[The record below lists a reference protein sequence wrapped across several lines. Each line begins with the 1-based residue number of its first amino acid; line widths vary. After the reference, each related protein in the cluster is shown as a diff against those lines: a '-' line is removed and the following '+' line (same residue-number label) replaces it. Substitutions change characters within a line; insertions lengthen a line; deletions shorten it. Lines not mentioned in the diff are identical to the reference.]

1 MRAKLPRWGSCRRS
15 RLRGFVALLLIA
27 SPVCACAPKPEAPA
41 PAVLALD
48 CTLPY
53 EALAAKI
60 TALPHLAPP
69 SHAPGEPYTFYST
82 EDGHTS
88 YLITEQGAPGH
99 PAIMM
104 QTAHG
109 GDIITT
115 GCPYGRPKG
124 YKQLLAYLE
133 SLKTWAR
140 R

>member
-1 MRAKLPRWGSCRRS
+1 MRAY
-15 RLRGFVALLLIA
+15 VALLLTA
-27 SPVCACAPKPEAPA
+27 SQLCACAPKVETPA
-41 PAVLALD
+41 SAGVALD
-48 CTLPY
+48 CSLPFS
-53 EALAAKI
+53 ALATEI

-109 GDIITT
+109 GDVVTS
-115 GCPYGRPKG
+115 GCPYGSPKG

-133 SLKTWAR
+133 SLRTWAR

>member
-1 MRAKLPRWGSCRRS
+1 MRG
-15 RLRGFVALLLIA
+15 GIALLLVA
-27 SPVCACAPKPEAPA
+27 LPLCACAPKPEAP
-41 PAVLALD
+41 PAAVAALD
-48 CTLPY
+48 CSMSF

-60 TALPHLAPP
+60 VALPHLAPP

-88 YLITEQGAPGH
+88 YLITEMGAPGH

-109 GDIITT
+109 GNVVTS
-115 GCPYGRPKG
+115 GCPYGSPKG
-124 YKQLLAYLE
+124 YKQLLAYLD

>member
-1 MRAKLPRWGSCRRS
+1 VRRATALP
-15 RLRGFVALLLIA
+15 LLLA
-27 SPVCACAPKPEAPA
+27 LPLCACAPKAEAP
-41 PAVLALD
+41 PPSVVALD
-48 CTLPY
+48 CSLAF

-60 TALPHLAPP
+60 VALPHLAPP
-69 SHAPGEPYTFYST
+69 SHAAGEPYTFYST

-88 YLITEQGAPGH
+88 YLITEKGAPGH

-109 GDIITT
+109 GNVVTT
-115 GCPYGRPKG
+115 GCPYGSPKG
-124 YKQLLAYLE
+124 YKQLLAYLD